1 MKISITKKLMILS
14 AFGAITSNADAR
26 FLSVDPVQAKNNG
39 TNFNRYNY
47 ANNNPYRFVDPD
59 GRSAIVIHHK
69 DGSYTIQFPAKFRG
83 DAATV
88 ENISKVKDIVSGMSG
103 EYAVNGKNASVRV
116 EITGI
121 TKSTPRKARNDVL
134 LTAGP
139 APSTASGRSNA
150 EVGGKK
156 IEIDVTDRFR
166 DKGVPVHE
174 FGHNAGLEDLYD
186 PITGKPNPTHGNNI
200 MNKVPGEVD
209 SSSIEQI
216 INSGKNT
223 HRKEK

>member
-1 MKISITKKLMILS
+1 MVIFALVAAS
-14 AFGAITSNADAR
+14 SNADAR
-26 FLSVDPVQAKNNG
+26 FLSTDPVQAKSNG
-39 TNFNRYNY
+39 TNFNRYSY
-47 ANNNPYRFVDPD
+47 ANNNPYRFADPD

-69 DGSYTIQFPAKFRG
+69 DGNYTIQFPVKFRG
-83 DAATV
+83 DAASA
-88 ENISKVKDIVSGMSG
+88 ENMAKVKDIVSGMSG
-103 EYAVNGKNASVRV
+103 EYTVNGKNASVSV
-116 EITGI
+116 EITEV

-156 IEIDVTDRFR
+156 IEIDVTDRFKE
-166 DKGVPVHE
+166 KGVPVHE

-186 PITGKPNPTHGNNI
+186 PITGKPNPLHGNNI

-216 INSGKNT
+216 INSNKNT